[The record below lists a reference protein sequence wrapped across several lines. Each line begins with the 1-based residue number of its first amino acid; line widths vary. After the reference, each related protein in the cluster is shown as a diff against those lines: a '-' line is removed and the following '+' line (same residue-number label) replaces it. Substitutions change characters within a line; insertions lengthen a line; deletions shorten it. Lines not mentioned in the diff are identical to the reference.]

1 MAKIKLITSR
11 EILNAKGQPTLETAV
26 VLADGAIGIA
36 SVPSGTSVGKYE
48 AYELKDNDPKRYNGN
63 GVLTAVSNVEKII
76 APVLVGIEANSQQ
89 EIDKRLIEIDGTKA
103 KTKYGANAILSIS
116 MAVAKAAAR
125 SMSLPLFLYLREYIK
140 NSTTTLKI
148 PIPCFNLING
158 GKHGEGNL
166 DFQEFLVIPASSKK
180 FPESLELGVNVYS
193 ALKKIIQTNNL
204 SSLVGLEGGFSP
216 KLTTNVDALL
226 LLKQAIEQ
234 SNLRMGFDMFIG
246 LDSASDNFFDD
257 GKYKI
262 KDRSSDLSSKDMVS
276 FYVMVNNDY
285 HLLYLEDGLA
295 QDDWAGWQELSTQTS
310 QQTIII
316 GDDLTATNPFR
327 LQEAIAKKAIT
338 GVVIKP
344 NQIGTVIEALAVS
357 EMARQ
362 GGLKIIV
369 SHRSGETNDD
379 FIADFAVAVSADY
392 VKFGAPA
399 RGERVAKYNRLL
411 QIENQLRSLQIK

>member
-48 AYELKDNDPKRYNGN
+48 AYELRDNDPKRYNGN
-63 GVLTAVSNVEKII
+63 GVLTAISNVEKII
-76 APVLVGIEANSQQ
+76 APVLVGIEANGQQ
-89 EIDKRLIEIDGTKA
+89 EIDKRLIEMDGTKA
-103 KTKYGANAILSIS
+103 KTKYGANAILSVS

-180 FPESLELGVNVYS
+180 FPESLELGANVYS

-216 KLTTNVDALL
+216 KLATNVDALL

-262 KDRSSDLSSKDMVS
+262 EDRSSDLSSKDMVS

-295 QDDWAGWQELSTQTS
+295 QDDWSGWQELSTQMS

-338 GVVIKP
+338 GIVIKP

-411 QIENQLRSLQIK
+411 QIENQLRSLQVK